1 MFYRKIF
8 EMHIKISSAYKTI
21 LVIEGRKH
29 DASIFGES
37 GLMRELKGLPI
48 LQLVKHCASTAI
60 QRTR

>member
-29 DASIFGES
+29 DAGMLGES
-37 GLMRELKGLPI
+37 GLMRKLERIAHSPTGEALCI
-48 LQLVKHCASTAI
+48 
-60 QRTR
+60 